1 MARTAHI
8 HFDTFNGSH
17 NTHHLRNGKTLAH
30 QAALKAEATN
40 LKTHK
45 TPITKAEESRYS
57 LDREKAAANKRKVK
71 VTLPELPF

>member
-1 MARTAHI
+1 MTSIAPVFFDGFNAH
-8 HFDTFNGSH
+8 HSTY
-17 NTHHLRNGKTLAH
+17 HLRNAKTLAH
-30 QAALKAEATN
+30 QDALKAEATN

-71 VTLPELPF
+71 VTLPEMPW

>member
-1 MARTAHI
+1 MTAI
-8 HFDTFNGSH
+8 APIFFDSFNGAHST
-17 NTHHLRNGKTLAH
+17 NHLRNAKTLAQ

-45 TPITKAEESRYS
+45 TPISKAEESRYS

-71 VTLPELPF
+71 VTLAEMPW